1 MAKLGLKRSMFS
13 AVVPCLPS
21 VTDFSPVPCLP
32 GMQEVKQYSPC
43 ALFARGPASEPLERL
58 EVKQYSPCALF
69 ARGPASEPFPPVCI
83 AGLLISLRVSSCDC
97 SNKFSAALFANRF
110 DIMAGMDVDVSLI
123 EFLAA
128 VDLPRVNPQEL
139 VVETA
144 KFLNDNGIM
153 ENWHLVG
160 LTMSAFKKESFKDA
174 QMIGA
179 VF

>member
-21 VTDFSPVPCLP
+21 VTKFSPVPCLP
-32 GMQEVKQYSPC
+32 GMQ
-43 ALFARGPASEPLERL
+43 

-139 VVETA
+139 VDETA

>member
-32 GMQEVKQYSPC
+32 GMQ
-43 ALFARGPASEPLERL
+43 

-110 DIMAGMDVDVSLI
+110 DIMAGMDVDVSLV

-128 VDLPRVNPQEL
+128 VDLLRVNPQEL
-139 VVETA
+139 VDETA

>member
-1 MAKLGLKRSMFS
+1 MGDVTQVLRIDFKYFANCMAKLGLKRSMFS

-21 VTDFSPVPCLP
+21 VTEFSPVPCLP
-32 GMQEVKQYSPC
+32 GMQ
-43 ALFARGPASEPLERL
+43 

-128 VDLPRVNPQEL
+128 VDSPRVNPQEL
-139 VVETA
+139 VDETA

>member
-32 GMQEVKQYSPC
+32 GMQ
-43 ALFARGPASEPLERL
+43 

-139 VVETA
+139 VDETA

>member
-21 VTDFSPVPCLP
+21 VTEFSPVPCLP
-32 GMQEVKQYSPC
+32 GMQ
-43 ALFARGPASEPLERL
+43 

-139 VVETA
+139 VDETA

>member
-21 VTDFSPVPCLP
+21 VTEFSPVPCLP

-43 ALFARGPASEPLERL
+43 ALFARGPASEPFL
-58 EVKQYSPCALF
+58 
-69 ARGPASEPFPPVCI
+69 PVCI

-139 VVETA
+139 VDETA
-144 KFLNDNGIM
+144 KFRLALWTD
-153 ENWHLVG
+153 
-160 LTMSAFKKESFKDA
+160 SFS
-174 QMIGA
+174 
-179 VF
+179 